1 MTEMENE
8 AKTETKKK
16 SESRRKPFTPLVF
29 MASLLSIGSL
39 IWTTYSLLDFFQEG
53 GIDPATFD
61 WKNVSIIGLSA
72 AATADIAWSL
82 TMFAEYRGVRIMVR
96 LGRGEKQE
104 EMNILPL
111 VGWVEVL
118 FVATLLF
125 MHGKSVGDGEA
136 AFAAILP
143 ILTKFSWMV
152 ALADLKDPSDL
163 TDKEKREIAEMER
176 DARHMRAKLD
186 ATARRHEAE
195 LEEKRRKREALLE
208 EKRLENELKLADKE
222 TSYKLQEM
230 ELRQDNSIKALIE
243 TLKTELQINTLNNR
257 ARVDLMRD
265 EHDREMSLRSP
276 RTISGQ
282 VVPQRGLTHSPS
294 TLGIEG
300 GAQQAQDVESV
311 FHDLASMGL
320 SPAEQKRAQ
329 TAREYYT
336 ADALHNGTVTK
347 TAFAKANHIWP
358 SRVSEATQDYPV
370 EWFVQNGLATWM
382 ASQN

>member
-1 MTEMENE
+1 RVLFRSESDRTFFWSDRDLSCLTWPRPYGRVMRVATERATSEKRRDAKMTEMENE

-282 VVPQRGLTHSPS
+282 VVPQRGLAHSPS

-300 GAQQAQDVESV
+300 GAQQAQDV
-311 FHDLASMGL
+311 
-320 SPAEQKRAQ
+320 
-329 TAREYYT
+329 
-336 ADALHNGTVTK
+336 
-347 TAFAKANHIWP
+347 
-358 SRVSEATQDYPV
+358 
-370 EWFVQNGLATWM
+370 
-382 ASQN
+382 